1 MNEKEL
7 LKNAGCEDIKYY
19 ALINNDGLKFIKN
32 NIKYD
37 LRHVVN
43 CYGADCDYYTLCS
56 LTEDIKIYKSFNNFE
71 EALKFIREV

>member
-7 LKNAGCEDIKYY
+7 LKNIGCEDIKYY
-19 ALINNDGLKFIKN
+19 ALVNNDGLTFYKN

-43 CYGADCDYYTLCS
+43 CYGADCDYYTL
-56 LTEDIKIYKSFNNFE
+56 TH
-71 EALKFIREV
+71 